1 MDPSF
6 SAPNDPHHPPPFTA
20 FPNPFPVS
28 QHPFYSNAVNSPAV
42 APPNNNNNQFFQQQ
56 SHPSW
61 VHPHYSEMICCA
73 IAALNE
79 ADGSSKQAISRYIER
94 TYTGIPTAHG
104 ALLTHHLKSLKNSG
118 VLMMVK
124 KSYKLAS
131 AAAPPPASVAVEP
144 PRSDFTSNNSVNEM
158 QPLPDL
164 APTSAPQTQK
174 RGRGRPPKAKPD
186 VVQTNNGN
194 STWEQK
200 EFPVSRPEVQ
210 IQPLPP
216 PQPQLQAQPQ
226 SVVKRPPG
234 RPRKDGAL
242 PTVKTPVSGGA
253 EIAKRRGRPPSGR
266 AAGRERKPA
275 VVSAPAS
282 VIPYVA
288 NGGVR
293 RRGRPKRVDAGASS
307 AALPPPPPPP
317 KAEGGG
323 GSQVAKRG
331 RGRPPKIG
339 GVMRKPMKPKRGYIR
354 TGKPLGRPR
363 KNTASKGAS
372 TQQDI
377 GYGELKKKFEMFQ
390 EKAKDIVTVLKAE
403 FGGSENQAV
412 VQAIQ
417 SLEDLT
423 VTTTEE
429 PHHMEEVQPGEQHP
443 GNEQEP
449 EGHGHWQAQ
458 TEAEAMQEALF

>member
-1 MDPSF
+1 MDPSL
-6 SAPNDPHHPPPFTA
+6 SAPNDPHHSPPFTA
-20 FPNPFPVS
+20 YPNPFAVHH
-28 QHPFYSNAVNSPAV
+28 HPFYSNPVNSSAV
-42 APPNNNNNQFFQQQ
+42 APPSSSNNNNNNQFYQPQPQ
-56 SHPSW
+56 PHPTW
-61 VHPHYSEMICCA
+61 VHPPYSEMICCA

-104 ALLTHHLKSLKNSG
+104 ALMTHHLKSLKNSG
-118 VLMMVK
+118 VLVMVK
-124 KSYKLAS
+124 KSYKLAAAS
-131 AAAPPPASVAVEP
+131 SVAAAEP
-144 PRSDFTSNNSVNEM
+144 PRSDFTSNYSVNQT

-164 APTSAPQTQK
+164 APTSTQK

-186 VVQTNNGN
+186 AHTNGL
-194 STWEQK
+194 
-200 EFPVSRPEVQ
+200 PV
-210 IQPLPP
+210 LPP
-216 PQPQLQAQPQ
+216 QAQPQ

-242 PTVKTPVSGGA
+242 PTVKTPAVSGGV
-253 EIAKRRGRPPSGR
+253 ETAKRRGRPPSGR

-282 VIPYVA
+282 VIPYVP

-307 AALPPPPPPP
+307 AALPSPPPP
-317 KAEGGG
+317 KADGG
-323 GSQVAKRG
+323 GSVVVAKRG

-339 GVMRKPMKPKRGYIR
+339 GVMRKPMKPKRGGGYVR
-354 TGKPLGRPR
+354 TGRPLGRPR
-363 KNTASKGAS
+363 KSAAAKGAS
-372 TQQDI
+372 RQQDI
-377 GYGELKKKFEMFQ
+377 GFGELQKKFKLFQ
-390 EKAKDIVTVLKAE
+390 EKAKEIVNVLKAE
-403 FGGSENQAV
+403 VGGSGNHAV

-417 SLEDLT
+417 ALEELT

-429 PHHMEEVQPGEQHP
+429 PQHMEEVQPDEQHH

-449 EGHGHWQAQ
+449 EGHGQGQAL